1 VRKYSD
7 QIRSSKIKIE
17 TNEGA
22 ISKRSPKWKLA
33 LRTVK
38 NQQQMLVNEAKTAR
52 TKIKA
57 DRTREAGAK
66 KAVKV
71 LDRSQE
77 KVAKQIS
84 ATNDAIMDA
93 EDELRKTGLPS
104 RADSLN
110 RARDRL
116 KKLFEEKKRAKKV
129 ASKEEAKV
137 GQAAQTARLTKMG
150 MSKAGF
156 LEKDLSTELK
166 AREVSEKDITK
177 KKAAIK
183 AGEAKEK
190 KEHKQIQEAMLKRQK
205 EDKAE
210 MAANQKAAEIQ
221 QAKAVS
227 LVASLEADLASAK
240 DGFAR
245 AETGVR
251 KATTEAAKAEDA
263 QFRKKADLKKARNM
277 LEDTKAKYA
286 TAMDEVTAAKKAAT
300 IAKQKAAQAA
310 ESIKPAKNEL
320 AIATDSLKT
329 VTESL
334 SAKEKEVSAAK
345 KAVQKGKDAVAT
357 NQAALKAAW
366 TQADKVRLTA
376 TVQESVKSVAKLE
389 NHEDALDQ
397 RLQSLKAQQ
406 QSKKLEVEKAE
417 SGLDQAKK
425 IAHDK
430 KEAALADVAAET
442 KNAKDAQLRADATD
456 GVIKM
461 ATDNIASLNEAN
473 FHAKRRYDRD
483 KRNLANQKAQLKKYQ
498 NKETGLAKQTA
509 DAKVSA
515 AKLKAVSAIRMKAE
529 KAKEKANQAKLA
541 EEAASSVAAKEKQAV
556 TSEKVEEEKE
566 QSTEAKIAS
575 LKHQLSEAKKNDKKV
590 ADAAFAAATQPTTG
604 IARKSATASLKQK
617 KLGETVEAARKS
629 AKEEKLATF
638 KFAQAKKKYRDAV
651 QSKEKAT
658 KEYMFR
664 TSERSIKGNS
674 RRMTEFKEQ
683 KSNAGDEIRS
693 TKARRDRE
701 EVSYEAAEEHF
712 KNTRSALRTTV
723 KKTALLRSKAKRLRL
738 DQKNAIASLE
748 NSSDNELIEAKGQL
762 RTVNSRLKAN
772 QRKQD
777 AAEKTHDKL
786 KRVLVIARE
795 NFKAAKK
802 KKASLN
808 AKIATLIKHKRKMAV
823 RLKVESQYGVKNGK
837 LRDQLKDKRNEV
849 VKAKKEMT
857 KARDVMEESKE
868 AKDDIDRTRL
878 AESMDYKAAKS
889 DLDATVAAAKRKDD
903 AAVQASKDAEA
914 KRVLRKDLALA
925 EEKLK
930 VEANTVK
937 AVSAEDT
944 YLAKLKKKSAAE
956 AKEKVEE
963 EKAAVKKEEKAA
975 SKVEAKEAKVDAK
988 EASKVSANTPASY
1001 RAQQKHIQ
1009 DLVDAVDID
1018 KLVARSKRALAKRI
1032 LERQGKPVPKDPDP
1046 EPLSDRE
1053 KKEKEELEEKKLKFM
1068 KKEEIRKVAEMKAA
1082 QKAAADA
1089 KEQGI
1094 VKEAET
1100 KVANKN
1106 AVKKAELDRVANN
1119 DKARKAIDDARA
1131 ARDRAENSLERVEA
1145 KWDVTVEKGDPKK
1158 VRALAIKLK
1167 VAKQRL
1173 QNRAANIKT
1182 VTREAQDTKTAGANK
1197 LVEAKA
1203 KAVSDEEQVSAKIKM
1218 ASQRA
1223 ADLVQV
1229 DVKRAESVANKVE
1242 KEKKKI
1248 TPPSP
1253 KKKEDWQKA
1262 YENVVQVAKPT
1273 ASGKKPPGK
1282 TRSQERAEKSYAVI
1296 QRANVMIEKI
1306 KKLNEMS
1313 KDNSKAPT
1321 VDKGKTNEAL
1331 NVAKAKELA
1340 TEAEKHAQVAAVA
1353 AKNVAAISAQPPSA
1367 DTEAALAKAKAEETA
1382 AKEKAD
1388 EALAQAKK
1396 AAKAGGKESKA
1407 IEKKAEA
1414 KAEQAKLKAKADKEA
1429 AKAEKSKV
1437 EAKKKETQAA
1447 VKVAEEKAKAA
1458 KGSGDKTA
1466 VAAATKKADK
1476 AKQKEKLAK
1485 IKADAKA
1492 VPVTDKT
1499 AVAAKADA
1507 AAAKVIEKTD
1517 INDIP
1522 GVSSLHTQSV
1532 TAIAKA
1538 RFAQLIASGDIKVP
1552 TKAKSAPVAAD
1563 KAAKKP

>member
-1 VRKYSD
+1 M
-7 QIRSSKIKIE
+7 
-17 TNEGA
+17 G
-22 ISKRSPKWKLA
+22 
-33 LRTVK
+33 
-38 NQQQMLVNEAKTAR
+38 
-52 TKIKA
+52 
-57 DRTREAGAK
+57 
-66 KAVKV
+66 
-71 LDRSQE
+71 
-77 KVAKQIS
+77 
-84 ATNDAIMDA
+84 
-93 EDELRKTGLPS
+93 
-104 RADSLN
+104 
-110 RARDRL
+110 
-116 KKLFEEKKRAKKV
+116 
-129 ASKEEAKV
+129 
-137 GQAAQTARLTKMG
+137 KMG

-210 MAANQKAAEIQ
+210 MAANQKAADIQ

-286 TAMDEVTAAKKAAT
+286 TAKDEETAAKKAAT

-310 ESIKPAKNEL
+310 DSIKPAKNEL

-366 TQADKVRLTA
+366 TKEDKVRLTA

-406 QSKKLEVEKAE
+406 QSKKLEVEKVE

-515 AKLKAVSAIRMKAE
+515 AKLKAVNAIRMKAE
-529 KAKEKANQAKLA
+529 KAKEQANQAKLA

-712 KNTRSALRTTV
+712 KNTRSALKTTV

-738 DQKNAIASLE
+738 DLKNAMATLE
-748 NSSDNELIEAKGQL
+748 NSSGNELIEAKGQL

-795 NFKAAKK
+795 NFRAAKK

-808 AKIATLIKHKRKMAV
+808 AKIATLMKHKRKMAV
-823 RLKVESQYGVKNGK
+823 KLKIESQYGVKNGK
-837 LRDQLKDKRNEV
+837 LRDQLKDLRSGV

-878 AESMDYKAAKS
+878 ADSMDYKAAKS

-903 AAVQASKDAEA
+903 AAVQASND
-914 KRVLRKDLALA
+914 A

-930 VEANTVK
+930 VEASTVK
-937 AVSAEDT
+937 VQSAEDT

-1001 RAQQKHIQ
+1001 R
-1009 DLVDAVDID
+1009 
-1018 KLVARSKRALAKRI
+1018 
-1032 LERQGKPVPKDPDP
+1032 
-1046 EPLSDRE
+1046 
-1053 KKEKEELEEKKLKFM
+1053 
-1068 KKEEIRKVAEMKAA
+1068 
-1082 QKAAADA
+1082 
-1089 KEQGI
+1089 
-1094 VKEAET
+1094 
-1100 KVANKN
+1100 
-1106 AVKKAELDRVANN
+1106 
-1119 DKARKAIDDARA
+1119 
-1131 ARDRAENSLERVEA
+1131 
-1145 KWDVTVEKGDPKK
+1145 
-1158 VRALAIKLK
+1158 
-1167 VAKQRL
+1167 
-1173 QNRAANIKT
+1173 
-1182 VTREAQDTKTAGANK
+1182 
-1197 LVEAKA
+1197 
-1203 KAVSDEEQVSAKIKM
+1203 
-1218 ASQRA
+1218 
-1223 ADLVQV
+1223 
-1229 DVKRAESVANKVE
+1229 
-1242 KEKKKI
+1242 
-1248 TPPSP
+1248 
-1253 KKKEDWQKA
+1253 
-1262 YENVVQVAKPT
+1262 
-1273 ASGKKPPGK
+1273 
-1282 TRSQERAEKSYAVI
+1282 
-1296 QRANVMIEKI
+1296 
-1306 KKLNEMS
+1306 
-1313 KDNSKAPT
+1313 
-1321 VDKGKTNEAL
+1321 
-1331 NVAKAKELA
+1331 
-1340 TEAEKHAQVAAVA
+1340 
-1353 AKNVAAISAQPPSA
+1353 
-1367 DTEAALAKAKAEETA
+1367 
-1382 AKEKAD
+1382 
-1388 EALAQAKK
+1388 
-1396 AAKAGGKESKA
+1396 
-1407 IEKKAEA
+1407 
-1414 KAEQAKLKAKADKEA
+1414 
-1429 AKAEKSKV
+1429 
-1437 EAKKKETQAA
+1437 
-1447 VKVAEEKAKAA
+1447 
-1458 KGSGDKTA
+1458 
-1466 VAAATKKADK
+1466 
-1476 AKQKEKLAK
+1476 
-1485 IKADAKA
+1485 
-1492 VPVTDKT
+1492 
-1499 AVAAKADA
+1499 
-1507 AAAKVIEKTD
+1507 
-1517 INDIP
+1517 
-1522 GVSSLHTQSV
+1522 
-1532 TAIAKA
+1532 
-1538 RFAQLIASGDIKVP
+1538 
-1552 TKAKSAPVAAD
+1552 
-1563 KAAKKP
+1563 

>member
-1 VRKYSD
+1 
-7 QIRSSKIKIE
+7 
-17 TNEGA
+17 
-22 ISKRSPKWKLA
+22 
-33 LRTVK
+33 
-38 NQQQMLVNEAKTAR
+38 
-52 TKIKA
+52 
-57 DRTREAGAK
+57 
-66 KAVKV
+66 
-71 LDRSQE
+71 
-77 KVAKQIS
+77 
-84 ATNDAIMDA
+84 
-93 EDELRKTGLPS
+93 
-104 RADSLN
+104 
-110 RARDRL
+110 
-116 KKLFEEKKRAKKV
+116 
-129 ASKEEAKV
+129 
-137 GQAAQTARLTKMG
+137 MG
-150 MSKAGF
+150 
-156 LEKDLSTELK
+156 
-166 AREVSEKDITK
+166 
-177 KKAAIK
+177 
-183 AGEAKEK
+183 
-190 KEHKQIQEAMLKRQK
+190 
-205 EDKAE
+205 
-210 MAANQKAAEIQ
+210 
-221 QAKAVS
+221 
-227 LVASLEADLASAK
+227 
-240 DGFAR
+240 
-245 AETGVR
+245 
-251 KATTEAAKAEDA
+251 
-263 QFRKKADLKKARNM
+263 
-277 LEDTKAKYA
+277 
-286 TAMDEVTAAKKAAT
+286 
-300 IAKQKAAQAA
+300 
-310 ESIKPAKNEL
+310 
-320 AIATDSLKT
+320 
-329 VTESL
+329 
-334 SAKEKEVSAAK
+334 
-345 KAVQKGKDAVAT
+345 
-357 NQAALKAAW
+357 
-366 TQADKVRLTA
+366 
-376 TVQESVKSVAKLE
+376 
-389 NHEDALDQ
+389 
-397 RLQSLKAQQ
+397 
-406 QSKKLEVEKAE
+406 
-417 SGLDQAKK
+417 
-425 IAHDK
+425 
-430 KEAALADVAAET
+430 
-442 KNAKDAQLRADATD
+442 
-456 GVIKM
+456 
-461 ATDNIASLNEAN
+461 
-473 FHAKRRYDRD
+473 
-483 KRNLANQKAQLKKYQ
+483 
-498 NKETGLAKQTA
+498 
-509 DAKVSA
+509 
-515 AKLKAVSAIRMKAE
+515 
-529 KAKEKANQAKLA
+529 
-541 EEAASSVAAKEKQAV
+541 
-556 TSEKVEEEKE
+556 
-566 QSTEAKIAS
+566 
-575 LKHQLSEAKKNDKKV
+575 
-590 ADAAFAAATQPTTG
+590 
-604 IARKSATASLKQK
+604 
-617 KLGETVEAARKS
+617 
-629 AKEEKLATF
+629 
-638 KFAQAKKKYRDAV
+638 
-651 QSKEKAT
+651 
-658 KEYMFR
+658 
-664 TSERSIKGNS
+664 
-674 RRMTEFKEQ
+674 
-683 KSNAGDEIRS
+683 
-693 TKARRDRE
+693 
-701 EVSYEAAEEHF
+701 
-712 KNTRSALRTTV
+712 
-723 KKTALLRSKAKRLRL
+723 
-738 DQKNAIASLE
+738 
-748 NSSDNELIEAKGQL
+748 
-762 RTVNSRLKAN
+762 
-772 QRKQD
+772 
-777 AAEKTHDKL
+777 
-786 KRVLVIARE
+786 
-795 NFKAAKK
+795 
-802 KKASLN
+802 
-808 AKIATLIKHKRKMAV
+808 
-823 RLKVESQYGVKNGK
+823 
-837 LRDQLKDKRNEV
+837 
-849 VKAKKEMT
+849 
-857 KARDVMEESKE
+857 
-868 AKDDIDRTRL
+868 
-878 AESMDYKAAKS
+878 
-889 DLDATVAAAKRKDD
+889 
-903 AAVQASKDAEA
+903 
-914 KRVLRKDLALA
+914 
-925 EEKLK
+925 
-930 VEANTVK
+930 
-937 AVSAEDT
+937 
-944 YLAKLKKKSAAE
+944 
-956 AKEKVEE
+956 
-963 EKAAVKKEEKAA
+963 KAA

-1119 DKARKAIDDARA
+1119 DKARKAIDDART

-1145 KWDVTVEKGDPKK
+1145 KWDVTVEKGDPKQ

-1173 QNRAANIKT
+1173 QNRVANIKT

-1218 ASQRA
+1218 ASQKA

-1242 KEKKKI
+1242 KKKKKI

-1367 DTEAALAKAKAEETA
+1367 DTEAALAK
-1382 AKEKAD
+1382 EKAD

-1492 VPVTDKT
+1492 VPKTDKT

-1532 TAIAKA
+1532 TEIAKA
-1538 RFAQLIASGDIKVP
+1538 RLADLIASGDITVP
-1552 TKAKSAPVAAD
+1552 KNAKSAPIAAD
-1563 KAAKKP
+1563 KEAKKKP

>member
-1 VRKYSD
+1 
-7 QIRSSKIKIE
+7 
-17 TNEGA
+17 
-22 ISKRSPKWKLA
+22 
-33 LRTVK
+33 
-38 NQQQMLVNEAKTAR
+38 
-52 TKIKA
+52 
-57 DRTREAGAK
+57 
-66 KAVKV
+66 
-71 LDRSQE
+71 
-77 KVAKQIS
+77 
-84 ATNDAIMDA
+84 
-93 EDELRKTGLPS
+93 
-104 RADSLN
+104 
-110 RARDRL
+110 
-116 KKLFEEKKRAKKV
+116 
-129 ASKEEAKV
+129 
-137 GQAAQTARLTKMG
+137 MG
-150 MSKAGF
+150 
-156 LEKDLSTELK
+156 
-166 AREVSEKDITK
+166 
-177 KKAAIK
+177 
-183 AGEAKEK
+183 
-190 KEHKQIQEAMLKRQK
+190 
-205 EDKAE
+205 
-210 MAANQKAAEIQ
+210 
-221 QAKAVS
+221 
-227 LVASLEADLASAK
+227 
-240 DGFAR
+240 
-245 AETGVR
+245 
-251 KATTEAAKAEDA
+251 
-263 QFRKKADLKKARNM
+263 
-277 LEDTKAKYA
+277 
-286 TAMDEVTAAKKAAT
+286 
-300 IAKQKAAQAA
+300 
-310 ESIKPAKNEL
+310 
-320 AIATDSLKT
+320 
-329 VTESL
+329 
-334 SAKEKEVSAAK
+334 
-345 KAVQKGKDAVAT
+345 
-357 NQAALKAAW
+357 
-366 TQADKVRLTA
+366 
-376 TVQESVKSVAKLE
+376 
-389 NHEDALDQ
+389 
-397 RLQSLKAQQ
+397 
-406 QSKKLEVEKAE
+406 
-417 SGLDQAKK
+417 
-425 IAHDK
+425 
-430 KEAALADVAAET
+430 
-442 KNAKDAQLRADATD
+442 
-456 GVIKM
+456 
-461 ATDNIASLNEAN
+461 
-473 FHAKRRYDRD
+473 
-483 KRNLANQKAQLKKYQ
+483 
-498 NKETGLAKQTA
+498 
-509 DAKVSA
+509 
-515 AKLKAVSAIRMKAE
+515 
-529 KAKEKANQAKLA
+529 
-541 EEAASSVAAKEKQAV
+541 
-556 TSEKVEEEKE
+556 
-566 QSTEAKIAS
+566 
-575 LKHQLSEAKKNDKKV
+575 
-590 ADAAFAAATQPTTG
+590 
-604 IARKSATASLKQK
+604 
-617 KLGETVEAARKS
+617 
-629 AKEEKLATF
+629 
-638 KFAQAKKKYRDAV
+638 
-651 QSKEKAT
+651 
-658 KEYMFR
+658 
-664 TSERSIKGNS
+664 
-674 RRMTEFKEQ
+674 
-683 KSNAGDEIRS
+683 
-693 TKARRDRE
+693 
-701 EVSYEAAEEHF
+701 
-712 KNTRSALRTTV
+712 
-723 KKTALLRSKAKRLRL
+723 
-738 DQKNAIASLE
+738 
-748 NSSDNELIEAKGQL
+748 
-762 RTVNSRLKAN
+762 
-772 QRKQD
+772 
-777 AAEKTHDKL
+777 
-786 KRVLVIARE
+786 
-795 NFKAAKK
+795 
-802 KKASLN
+802 
-808 AKIATLIKHKRKMAV
+808 
-823 RLKVESQYGVKNGK
+823 
-837 LRDQLKDKRNEV
+837 
-849 VKAKKEMT
+849 
-857 KARDVMEESKE
+857 
-868 AKDDIDRTRL
+868 
-878 AESMDYKAAKS
+878 
-889 DLDATVAAAKRKDD
+889 
-903 AAVQASKDAEA
+903 
-914 KRVLRKDLALA
+914 
-925 EEKLK
+925 
-930 VEANTVK
+930 
-937 AVSAEDT
+937 
-944 YLAKLKKKSAAE
+944 
-956 AKEKVEE
+956 
-963 EKAAVKKEEKAA
+963 KAA

-1001 RAQQKHIQ
+1001 KAQQKHIQ

-1053 KKEKEELEEKKLKFM
+1053 KKEKKLKFM

-1119 DKARKAIDDARA
+1119 DKARKAIDDART

-1145 KWDVTVEKGDPKK
+1145 KWDVTVEKGDPKQ

-1182 VTREAQDTKTAGANK
+1182 VTREAQDTKTAGAKK

-1218 ASQRA
+1218 ASQKA

-1282 TRSQERAEKSYAVI
+1282 TMSQERAEKSYAVI

-1507 AAAKVIEKTD
+1507 AAAKVIEKTN

-1532 TAIAKA
+1532 TEIAKA
-1538 RFAQLIASGDIKVP
+1538 RLADLIASGDITVP
-1552 TKAKSAPVAAD
+1552 KNAKSAPIAAD
-1563 KAAKKP
+1563 KEAKKKP

>member
-1 VRKYSD
+1 
-7 QIRSSKIKIE
+7 
-17 TNEGA
+17 
-22 ISKRSPKWKLA
+22 
-33 LRTVK
+33 
-38 NQQQMLVNEAKTAR
+38 
-52 TKIKA
+52 
-57 DRTREAGAK
+57 
-66 KAVKV
+66 
-71 LDRSQE
+71 
-77 KVAKQIS
+77 
-84 ATNDAIMDA
+84 
-93 EDELRKTGLPS
+93 
-104 RADSLN
+104 
-110 RARDRL
+110 
-116 KKLFEEKKRAKKV
+116 
-129 ASKEEAKV
+129 
-137 GQAAQTARLTKMG
+137 MG
-150 MSKAGF
+150 
-156 LEKDLSTELK
+156 
-166 AREVSEKDITK
+166 
-177 KKAAIK
+177 
-183 AGEAKEK
+183 
-190 KEHKQIQEAMLKRQK
+190 
-205 EDKAE
+205 
-210 MAANQKAAEIQ
+210 
-221 QAKAVS
+221 
-227 LVASLEADLASAK
+227 
-240 DGFAR
+240 
-245 AETGVR
+245 
-251 KATTEAAKAEDA
+251 
-263 QFRKKADLKKARNM
+263 
-277 LEDTKAKYA
+277 
-286 TAMDEVTAAKKAAT
+286 
-300 IAKQKAAQAA
+300 
-310 ESIKPAKNEL
+310 
-320 AIATDSLKT
+320 
-329 VTESL
+329 
-334 SAKEKEVSAAK
+334 
-345 KAVQKGKDAVAT
+345 
-357 NQAALKAAW
+357 
-366 TQADKVRLTA
+366 
-376 TVQESVKSVAKLE
+376 
-389 NHEDALDQ
+389 
-397 RLQSLKAQQ
+397 
-406 QSKKLEVEKAE
+406 
-417 SGLDQAKK
+417 
-425 IAHDK
+425 
-430 KEAALADVAAET
+430 
-442 KNAKDAQLRADATD
+442 
-456 GVIKM
+456 
-461 ATDNIASLNEAN
+461 
-473 FHAKRRYDRD
+473 
-483 KRNLANQKAQLKKYQ
+483 
-498 NKETGLAKQTA
+498 
-509 DAKVSA
+509 
-515 AKLKAVSAIRMKAE
+515 
-529 KAKEKANQAKLA
+529 EKANQAKLA

-712 KNTRSALRTTV
+712 KNTRSALKTTV

-738 DQKNAIASLE
+738 DQKNAMASLE

-837 LRDQLKDKRNEV
+837 LRDHLKDKRNEV

-857 KARDVMEESKE
+857 KARDVMEEAKE
-868 AKDDIDRTRL
+868 AKDDIDRSRL

-914 KRVLRKDLALA
+914 KRVLRKDLNLA
-925 EEKLK
+925 E
-930 VEANTVK
+930 
-937 AVSAEDT
+937 
-944 YLAKLKKKSAAE
+944 
-956 AKEKVEE
+956 EKVEE

-1001 RAQQKHIQ
+1001 KAQQKHIQ
-1009 DLVDAVDID
+1009 ALVDAVDID

-1053 KKEKEELEEKKLKFM
+1053 KK

-1145 KWDVTVEKGDPKK
+1145 KWDVTVEKGDPKQ

-1499 AVAAKADA
+1499 AAAAKADA
-1507 AAAKVIEKTD
+1507 AAAKAIEKTD

-1532 TAIAKA
+1532 TEIAKA

-1552 TKAKSAPVAAD
+1552 TKGKSAPIAAD

>member
-1 VRKYSD
+1 MGAQKAVGKYAG
-7 QIRSSKIKIE
+7 QIRDSKIKIE

-22 ISKRSPKWKLA
+22 ISKRGSKWKLA
-33 LRTVK
+33 LRGVRNK
-38 NQQQMLVNEAKTAR
+38 QEMLVNEAKTAQS
-52 TKIKA
+52 KIKA

-77 KVAKQIS
+77 KVAKQIA

-210 MAANQKAAEIQ
+210 MAANQKAADIQ

-310 ESIKPAKNEL
+310 ESTKPAKNEL

-345 KAVQKGKDAVAT
+345 KAVQKGEDAVAT

-366 TQADKVRLTA
+366 TKEDKVRLTA

-389 NHEDALDQ
+389 NHQDALDQ
-397 RLQSLKAQQ
+397 RLQALKAQQ

-417 SGLDQAKK
+417 SGLDQAEK

-430 KEAALADVAAET
+430 KEAALADAAAET
-442 KNAKDAQLRADATD
+442 KKAKDARLRADATD
-456 GVIKM
+456 SVIKL

-473 FHAKRRYDRD
+473 FHAKRRYARD
-483 KRNLANQKAQLKKYQ
+483 KRNLANQKAQLRKYQ
-498 NKETGLAKQTA
+498 NKETALAKQTA

-515 AKLKAVSAIRMKAE
+515 AKLKAVNAIRMKGE

-674 RRMTEFKEQ
+674 RRMSQFKEQ
-683 KSNAGDEIRS
+683 KSNAGDQIRS
-693 TKARRDRE
+693 IKARMDRQ
-701 EVSYEAAEEHF
+701 EVSYESAEEHF
-712 KNTRSALRTTV
+712 KNTRTALRKTV
-723 KKTALLRSKAKRLRL
+723 KKRVLLRSKAKRLRL
-738 DQKNAIASLE
+738 DQKNAIGTLE
-748 NSSDNELIEAKGQL
+748 NSSDNELLEAKGQL

-772 QRKQD
+772 QRQQD
-777 AAEKTHDKL
+777 AAEKTIGKL
-786 KRVLVIARE
+786 KRVLVIAKE

-808 AKIATLIKHKRKMAV
+808 AKIVTLGKHKRKMAL
-823 RLKVESQYGVKNGK
+823 RLKMESQYGVKNGK
-837 LRDQLKDKRNEV
+837 LRDQLKDQRNEV
-849 VKAKKEMT
+849 IKAKKQMT
-857 KARDVMEESKE
+857 K
-868 AKDDIDRTRL
+868 
-878 AESMDYKAAKS
+878 
-889 DLDATVAAAKRKDD
+889 
-903 AAVQASKDAEA
+903 
-914 KRVLRKDLALA
+914 
-925 EEKLK
+925 
-930 VEANTVK
+930 
-937 AVSAEDT
+937 
-944 YLAKLKKKSAAE
+944 
-956 AKEKVEE
+956 
-963 EKAAVKKEEKAA
+963 
-975 SKVEAKEAKVDAK
+975 
-988 EASKVSANTPASY
+988 
-1001 RAQQKHIQ
+1001 
-1009 DLVDAVDID
+1009 
-1018 KLVARSKRALAKRI
+1018 
-1032 LERQGKPVPKDPDP
+1032 
-1046 EPLSDRE
+1046 
-1053 KKEKEELEEKKLKFM
+1053 
-1068 KKEEIRKVAEMKAA
+1068 
-1082 QKAAADA
+1082 
-1089 KEQGI
+1089 
-1094 VKEAET
+1094 
-1100 KVANKN
+1100 
-1106 AVKKAELDRVANN
+1106 
-1119 DKARKAIDDARA
+1119 
-1131 ARDRAENSLERVEA
+1131 
-1145 KWDVTVEKGDPKK
+1145 
-1158 VRALAIKLK
+1158 
-1167 VAKQRL
+1167 
-1173 QNRAANIKT
+1173 
-1182 VTREAQDTKTAGANK
+1182 
-1197 LVEAKA
+1197 
-1203 KAVSDEEQVSAKIKM
+1203 
-1218 ASQRA
+1218 
-1223 ADLVQV
+1223 
-1229 DVKRAESVANKVE
+1229 
-1242 KEKKKI
+1242 
-1248 TPPSP
+1248 
-1253 KKKEDWQKA
+1253 
-1262 YENVVQVAKPT
+1262 
-1273 ASGKKPPGK
+1273 
-1282 TRSQERAEKSYAVI
+1282 
-1296 QRANVMIEKI
+1296 
-1306 KKLNEMS
+1306 
-1313 KDNSKAPT
+1313 
-1321 VDKGKTNEAL
+1321 
-1331 NVAKAKELA
+1331 
-1340 TEAEKHAQVAAVA
+1340 
-1353 AKNVAAISAQPPSA
+1353 
-1367 DTEAALAKAKAEETA
+1367 
-1382 AKEKAD
+1382 
-1388 EALAQAKK
+1388 
-1396 AAKAGGKESKA
+1396 
-1407 IEKKAEA
+1407 
-1414 KAEQAKLKAKADKEA
+1414 
-1429 AKAEKSKV
+1429 
-1437 EAKKKETQAA
+1437 
-1447 VKVAEEKAKAA
+1447 
-1458 KGSGDKTA
+1458 
-1466 VAAATKKADK
+1466 
-1476 AKQKEKLAK
+1476 
-1485 IKADAKA
+1485 
-1492 VPVTDKT
+1492 
-1499 AVAAKADA
+1499 
-1507 AAAKVIEKTD
+1507 
-1517 INDIP
+1517 
-1522 GVSSLHTQSV
+1522 
-1532 TAIAKA
+1532 
-1538 RFAQLIASGDIKVP
+1538 
-1552 TKAKSAPVAAD
+1552 
-1563 KAAKKP
+1563 

>member
-1 VRKYSD
+1 M
-7 QIRSSKIKIE
+7 
-17 TNEGA
+17 G
-22 ISKRSPKWKLA
+22 
-33 LRTVK
+33 
-38 NQQQMLVNEAKTAR
+38 
-52 TKIKA
+52 
-57 DRTREAGAK
+57 
-66 KAVKV
+66 
-71 LDRSQE
+71 
-77 KVAKQIS
+77 
-84 ATNDAIMDA
+84 
-93 EDELRKTGLPS
+93 
-104 RADSLN
+104 
-110 RARDRL
+110 
-116 KKLFEEKKRAKKV
+116 
-129 ASKEEAKV
+129 
-137 GQAAQTARLTKMG
+137 KMG

-210 MAANQKAAEIQ
+210 MAANEKAAEIQ

-227 LVASLEADLASAK
+227 LVASLEADLASSK

-286 TAMDEVTAAKKAAT
+286 TAKDEVTAAKKAAT

-310 ESIKPAKNEL
+310 DSIKPAKNEL

-366 TQADKVRLTA
+366 TKEDKVRLTA

-430 KEAALADVAAET
+430 KEAALADAAAET

-712 KNTRSALRTTV
+712 KNTRSALKTTV

-738 DQKNAIASLE
+738 DQKNAMASLE
-748 NSSDNELIEAKGQL
+748 NSSGNELIEAKGQL

-795 NFKAAKK
+795 NFRAAKK

-808 AKIATLIKHKRKMAV
+808 AKIATLMKHKRKMAV
-823 RLKVESQYGVKNGK
+823 KLKIESQYGVKNGK
-837 LRDQLKDKRNEV
+837 LRDQLKDLRSGV

-878 AESMDYKAAKS
+878 ADSMDYKAAKS

-914 KRVLRKDLALA
+914 KRVLRKELNLA

-930 VEANTVK
+930 VEASTVK
-937 AVSAEDT
+937 VQSAEDT

-956 AKEKVEE
+956 AKEKVVE

-1053 KKEKEELEEKKLKFM
+1053 KEEKKLKFM

-1131 ARDRAENSLERVEA
+1131 SRDRAENSLERVEA
-1145 KWDVTVEKGDPKK
+1145 KWDVTVEKGDPKQ

-1182 VTREAQDTKTAGANK
+1182 VTREAQDTKTAGADK

-1203 KAVSDEEQVSAKIKM
+1203 KAVGDEEQVSAKIKM
-1218 ASQRA
+1218 ASQKA

-1353 AKNVAAISAQPPSA
+1353 AKNVAAISGQPPSA

-1499 AVAAKADA
+1499 AVAAK
-1507 AAAKVIEKTD
+1507 VIEKTD

-1532 TAIAKA
+1532 TEIAKA

-1552 TKAKSAPVAAD
+1552 TKAKSAPIAAD

>member
-1 VRKYSD
+1 M
-7 QIRSSKIKIE
+7 
-17 TNEGA
+17 G
-22 ISKRSPKWKLA
+22 
-33 LRTVK
+33 
-38 NQQQMLVNEAKTAR
+38 
-52 TKIKA
+52 
-57 DRTREAGAK
+57 
-66 KAVKV
+66 
-71 LDRSQE
+71 
-77 KVAKQIS
+77 
-84 ATNDAIMDA
+84 
-93 EDELRKTGLPS
+93 
-104 RADSLN
+104 
-110 RARDRL
+110 
-116 KKLFEEKKRAKKV
+116 
-129 ASKEEAKV
+129 
-137 GQAAQTARLTKMG
+137 KMG

-227 LVASLEADLASAK
+227 LVASLEADLASSK

-251 KATTEAAKAEDA
+251 KATTE
-263 QFRKKADLKKARNM
+263 
-277 LEDTKAKYA
+277 
-286 TAMDEVTAAKKAAT
+286 AAKKAAT

-345 KAVQKGKDAVAT
+345 KAVQKGRDAVAT

-366 TQADKVRLTA
+366 TKEDKVRLTA

-389 NHEDALDQ
+389 NHQDALDQ
-397 RLQSLKAQQ
+397 RLQALKAQQ
-406 QSKKLEVEKAE
+406 QSKKLEVEKAK
-417 SGLDQAKK
+417 SGLDQAEK

-430 KEAALADVAAET
+430 KEAALADAAAET
-442 KNAKDAQLRADATD
+442 KKAKDARLRADATD
-456 GVIKM
+456 SVIKL

-473 FHAKRRYDRD
+473 FHAKRRYARD

-515 AKLKAVSAIRMKAE
+515 AKLKAVNAIRMKGE

-674 RRMTEFKEQ
+674 RRMSQFKEQ
-683 KSNAGDEIRS
+683 KSNAGDQIRS
-693 TKARRDRE
+693 IKARMDRQ
-701 EVSYEAAEEHF
+701 EVSYESAEEHF
-712 KNTRSALRTTV
+712 KNTRTALRKTV
-723 KKTALLRSKAKRLRL
+723 KKRVLLRSKAKRLRL
-738 DQKNAIASLE
+738 DQKNAIGTLE
-748 NSSDNELIEAKGQL
+748 NSSDNELLEAKGQL

-772 QRKQD
+772 QRQQD
-777 AAEKTHDKL
+777 AAEKTIDKL
-786 KRVLVIARE
+786 KRVLVIAKE

-808 AKIATLIKHKRKMAV
+808 AKIVTLGKHKRKMAL
-823 RLKVESQYGVKNGK
+823 RLKMESQYGVKNGK
-837 LRDQLKDKRNEV
+837 LRDQLKDQRNEV
-849 VKAKKEMT
+849 IKAKKQMT
-857 KARDVMEESKE
+857 KARDVMEEAKE
-868 AKDDIDRTRL
+868 AKDDMDRSRL
-878 AESMDYKAAKS
+878 ADSMDYKAAKS
-889 DLDATVAAAKRKDD
+889 DLDATVAAAKRKDA

-914 KRVLRKDLALA
+914 KRVLRKELALA
-925 EEKLK
+925 KEKLK

-937 AVSAEDT
+937 AQSAEDT
-944 YLAKLKKKSAAE
+944 YLAKLKKKSKAE

-1131 ARDRAENSLERVEA
+1131 SRDRAENSLERVEA
-1145 KWDVTVEKGDPKK
+1145 KWDVTVEKGDPKQ

-1173 QNRAANIKT
+1173 QN
-1182 VTREAQDTKTAGANK
+1182 
-1197 LVEAKA
+1197 
-1203 KAVSDEEQVSAKIKM
+1203 
-1218 ASQRA
+1218 
-1223 ADLVQV
+1223 
-1229 DVKRAESVANKVE
+1229 
-1242 KEKKKI
+1242 
-1248 TPPSP
+1248 
-1253 KKKEDWQKA
+1253 
-1262 YENVVQVAKPT
+1262 
-1273 ASGKKPPGK
+1273 
-1282 TRSQERAEKSYAVI
+1282 
-1296 QRANVMIEKI
+1296 
-1306 KKLNEMS
+1306 
-1313 KDNSKAPT
+1313 
-1321 VDKGKTNEAL
+1321 
-1331 NVAKAKELA
+1331 
-1340 TEAEKHAQVAAVA
+1340 
-1353 AKNVAAISAQPPSA
+1353 
-1367 DTEAALAKAKAEETA
+1367 
-1382 AKEKAD
+1382 
-1388 EALAQAKK
+1388 
-1396 AAKAGGKESKA
+1396 
-1407 IEKKAEA
+1407 
-1414 KAEQAKLKAKADKEA
+1414 
-1429 AKAEKSKV
+1429 
-1437 EAKKKETQAA
+1437 
-1447 VKVAEEKAKAA
+1447 
-1458 KGSGDKTA
+1458 
-1466 VAAATKKADK
+1466 
-1476 AKQKEKLAK
+1476 
-1485 IKADAKA
+1485 
-1492 VPVTDKT
+1492 
-1499 AVAAKADA
+1499 
-1507 AAAKVIEKTD
+1507 
-1517 INDIP
+1517 
-1522 GVSSLHTQSV
+1522 
-1532 TAIAKA
+1532 
-1538 RFAQLIASGDIKVP
+1538 
-1552 TKAKSAPVAAD
+1552 
-1563 KAAKKP
+1563 

>member
-1 VRKYSD
+1 
-7 QIRSSKIKIE
+7 
-17 TNEGA
+17 
-22 ISKRSPKWKLA
+22 
-33 LRTVK
+33 
-38 NQQQMLVNEAKTAR
+38 
-52 TKIKA
+52 
-57 DRTREAGAK
+57 
-66 KAVKV
+66 
-71 LDRSQE
+71 
-77 KVAKQIS
+77 
-84 ATNDAIMDA
+84 
-93 EDELRKTGLPS
+93 
-104 RADSLN
+104 
-110 RARDRL
+110 
-116 KKLFEEKKRAKKV
+116 
-129 ASKEEAKV
+129 
-137 GQAAQTARLTKMG
+137 MG
-150 MSKAGF
+150 
-156 LEKDLSTELK
+156 
-166 AREVSEKDITK
+166 
-177 KKAAIK
+177 
-183 AGEAKEK
+183 
-190 KEHKQIQEAMLKRQK
+190 
-205 EDKAE
+205 
-210 MAANQKAAEIQ
+210 
-221 QAKAVS
+221 
-227 LVASLEADLASAK
+227 
-240 DGFAR
+240 
-245 AETGVR
+245 
-251 KATTEAAKAEDA
+251 
-263 QFRKKADLKKARNM
+263 
-277 LEDTKAKYA
+277 
-286 TAMDEVTAAKKAAT
+286 
-300 IAKQKAAQAA
+300 
-310 ESIKPAKNEL
+310 
-320 AIATDSLKT
+320 
-329 VTESL
+329 
-334 SAKEKEVSAAK
+334 
-345 KAVQKGKDAVAT
+345 
-357 NQAALKAAW
+357 
-366 TQADKVRLTA
+366 
-376 TVQESVKSVAKLE
+376 
-389 NHEDALDQ
+389 
-397 RLQSLKAQQ
+397 
-406 QSKKLEVEKAE
+406 
-417 SGLDQAKK
+417 
-425 IAHDK
+425 
-430 KEAALADVAAET
+430 
-442 KNAKDAQLRADATD
+442 
-456 GVIKM
+456 
-461 ATDNIASLNEAN
+461 
-473 FHAKRRYDRD
+473 
-483 KRNLANQKAQLKKYQ
+483 
-498 NKETGLAKQTA
+498 
-509 DAKVSA
+509 
-515 AKLKAVSAIRMKAE
+515 
-529 KAKEKANQAKLA
+529 
-541 EEAASSVAAKEKQAV
+541 
-556 TSEKVEEEKE
+556 
-566 QSTEAKIAS
+566 
-575 LKHQLSEAKKNDKKV
+575 
-590 ADAAFAAATQPTTG
+590 
-604 IARKSATASLKQK
+604 
-617 KLGETVEAARKS
+617 
-629 AKEEKLATF
+629 
-638 KFAQAKKKYRDAV
+638 
-651 QSKEKAT
+651 
-658 KEYMFR
+658 
-664 TSERSIKGNS
+664 
-674 RRMTEFKEQ
+674 
-683 KSNAGDEIRS
+683 
-693 TKARRDRE
+693 
-701 EVSYEAAEEHF
+701 
-712 KNTRSALRTTV
+712 
-723 KKTALLRSKAKRLRL
+723 
-738 DQKNAIASLE
+738 
-748 NSSDNELIEAKGQL
+748 
-762 RTVNSRLKAN
+762 
-772 QRKQD
+772 D

-837 LRDQLKDKRNEV
+837 LRDHLKDKRNEV

-857 KARDVMEESKE
+857 KARDVMEEAKE
-868 AKDDIDRTRL
+868 AKDDIDRSRL

-925 EEKLK
+925 KEKLK
-930 VEANTVK
+930 VEASTVK

-944 YLAKLKKKSAAE
+944 YLAKLKKKSEAE
-956 AKEKVEE
+956 AKVEE

-1001 RAQQKHIQ
+1001 KAQQKHIQ

-1032 LERQGKPVPKDPDP
+1032 LERQGKPVTKDPDP

-1145 KWDVTVEKGDPKK
+1145 KWDVTVEKGDPKQ

-1218 ASQRA
+1218 ASQKA
-1223 ADLVQV
+1223 VDLVQV

-1396 AAKAGGKESKA
+1396 AAK
-1407 IEKKAEA
+1407 
-1414 KAEQAKLKAKADKEA
+1414 
-1429 AKAEKSKV
+1429 
-1437 EAKKKETQAA
+1437 
-1447 VKVAEEKAKAA
+1447 
-1458 KGSGDKTA
+1458 GSGDKTA

-1532 TAIAKA
+1532 TEIAKA

-1552 TKAKSAPVAAD
+1552 TKAKSAPIAAD

>member
-1 VRKYSD
+1 MGAQKAVGKYAG
-7 QIRSSKIKIE
+7 QIRDSKIKIE

-22 ISKRSPKWKLA
+22 ISKRGSKWKLA
-33 LRTVK
+33 LRGVRNK
-38 NQQQMLVNEAKTAR
+38 QQMLVNEAKTAQS
-52 TKIKA
+52 KIKA

-66 KAVKV
+66 NAVKV

-77 KVAKQIS
+77 KVAKQIA

-210 MAANQKAAEIQ
+210 MAANQKAADIQ

-366 TQADKVRLTA
+366 TKEDKVRLTA

-515 AKLKAVSAIRMKAE
+515 AKLKAVNAIRMKAE
-529 KAKEKANQAKLA
+529 KAKEQANQAKLA
-541 EEAASSVAAKEKQAV
+541 
-556 TSEKVEEEKE
+556 EEEKE

-674 RRMTEFKEQ
+674 RRMSQFKEQ
-683 KSNAGDEIRS
+683 KSNAGDQIRS
-693 TKARRDRE
+693 IKARRDRQ
-701 EVSYEAAEEHF
+701 EVSYESAEEHF
-712 KNTRSALRTTV
+712 KNTRTALRKTV
-723 KKTALLRSKAKRLRL
+723 KKRVLLRSKAKRLRL
-738 DQKNAIASLE
+738 DQKNAIGTLE
-748 NSSDNELIEAKGQL
+748 NSSDNELLEAKGQL

-772 QRKQD
+772 QRQQD
-777 AAEKTHDKL
+777 AAEKTIDKL
-786 KRVLVIARE
+786 KRVLVIAKE

-808 AKIATLIKHKRKMAV
+808 AKIVTLGKHKRKMAL
-823 RLKVESQYGVKNGK
+823 RLKMESQYGVKNGK
-837 LRDQLKDKRNEV
+837 LRDQLKDQRNEV
-849 VKAKKEMT
+849 IKAKKQMT
-857 KARDVMEESKE
+857 KARDVMEEAKE
-868 AKDDIDRTRL
+868 AKDDMDRSRL
-878 AESMDYKAAKS
+878 ADSMDYKAAKS
-889 DLDATVAAAKRKDD
+889 DLDATVAAAKRKDA

-914 KRVLRKDLALA
+914 KRVLRKELALA
-925 EEKLK
+925 KEKLK

-937 AVSAEDT
+937 AQSAEDT
-944 YLAKLKKKSAAE
+944 FLAKLKKKSKAE
-956 AKEKVEE
+956 AKEKLEE

-975 SKVEAKEAKVDAK
+975 SKVEAKEAKVD
-988 EASKVSANTPASY
+988 TPASY
-1001 RAQQKHIQ
+1001 
-1009 DLVDAVDID
+1009 
-1018 KLVARSKRALAKRI
+1018 
-1032 LERQGKPVPKDPDP
+1032 
-1046 EPLSDRE
+1046 
-1053 KKEKEELEEKKLKFM
+1053 
-1068 KKEEIRKVAEMKAA
+1068 
-1082 QKAAADA
+1082 
-1089 KEQGI
+1089 
-1094 VKEAET
+1094 
-1100 KVANKN
+1100 
-1106 AVKKAELDRVANN
+1106 
-1119 DKARKAIDDARA
+1119 
-1131 ARDRAENSLERVEA
+1131 
-1145 KWDVTVEKGDPKK
+1145 
-1158 VRALAIKLK
+1158 
-1167 VAKQRL
+1167 
-1173 QNRAANIKT
+1173 
-1182 VTREAQDTKTAGANK
+1182 
-1197 LVEAKA
+1197 
-1203 KAVSDEEQVSAKIKM
+1203 
-1218 ASQRA
+1218 
-1223 ADLVQV
+1223 
-1229 DVKRAESVANKVE
+1229 
-1242 KEKKKI
+1242 
-1248 TPPSP
+1248 
-1253 KKKEDWQKA
+1253 
-1262 YENVVQVAKPT
+1262 
-1273 ASGKKPPGK
+1273 
-1282 TRSQERAEKSYAVI
+1282 
-1296 QRANVMIEKI
+1296 
-1306 KKLNEMS
+1306 
-1313 KDNSKAPT
+1313 
-1321 VDKGKTNEAL
+1321 
-1331 NVAKAKELA
+1331 
-1340 TEAEKHAQVAAVA
+1340 
-1353 AKNVAAISAQPPSA
+1353 
-1367 DTEAALAKAKAEETA
+1367 
-1382 AKEKAD
+1382 
-1388 EALAQAKK
+1388 
-1396 AAKAGGKESKA
+1396 
-1407 IEKKAEA
+1407 
-1414 KAEQAKLKAKADKEA
+1414 
-1429 AKAEKSKV
+1429 
-1437 EAKKKETQAA
+1437 
-1447 VKVAEEKAKAA
+1447 
-1458 KGSGDKTA
+1458 
-1466 VAAATKKADK
+1466 
-1476 AKQKEKLAK
+1476 
-1485 IKADAKA
+1485 
-1492 VPVTDKT
+1492 
-1499 AVAAKADA
+1499 
-1507 AAAKVIEKTD
+1507 
-1517 INDIP
+1517 
-1522 GVSSLHTQSV
+1522 
-1532 TAIAKA
+1532 
-1538 RFAQLIASGDIKVP
+1538 
-1552 TKAKSAPVAAD
+1552 
-1563 KAAKKP
+1563 